1 MVGDKTVGIIK
12 DGQSLIVAKGIE
24 DEGKD
29 RVKK

>member
-1 MVGDKTVGIIK
+1 MVGDMTVGIIK
-12 DGQSLIVAKGIE
+12 GGQSLMIAKGIE